1 MVDCRNC
8 IACFDNGGD
17 CVYEDI
23 MAKESQLKSMG
34 FAKKQRVVSD
44 TYRKNLEKINWKTP
58 EDFEVE
64 RVESG
69 ARIKTVYKFK
79 K

>member
-1 MVDCRNC
+1 
-8 IACFDNGGD
+8 
-17 CVYEDI
+17 

-44 TYRKNLEKINWKTP
+44 TYRKNLEKINWETP
-58 EDFEVE
+58 ESFEVK
-64 RVESG
+64 RVENG